1 MSMKFKSWVMDQ
13 YENFDEAVQRSADY
27 VHSKLTDNSLEIAD
41 LKAEVR
47 WDIHDELYY
56 EEITK
61 LNGDLLFEHQYE
73 QQREGACGVFEG
85 STPKEIQEELFDRVK
100 GDSDFVDP
108 YKEDPEL
115 SDKIWDIVEY
125 RLNQIDWNK
134 LYLKKRGEKR
144 KIKRWR
150 KRVTEYGY

>member
-27 VHSKLTDNSLEIAD
+27 VHNKLTDNSLEIAD
-41 LKAEVR
+41 LKSEVR
-47 WDIHDELYY
+47 WEIQDELYN
-56 EEITK
+56 EEIEV
-61 LNGDLLFEHQYE
+61 LNKDIIWEHQFE

-85 STPKEIQEELFDRVK
+85 STNKEIREELFERVK
-100 GDSDFVDP
+100 SDSEFVDP
-108 YKEDPEL
+108 YEKDPDL
-115 SDKIWDIVEY
+115 RDKIWDLTEY
-125 RLNQIDWNK
+125 RMSQIDWDK
-134 LYLKKRGEKR
+134 EYLKRRGDKR